1 MKRTKQEVRE
11 ILEAAGLYDDL
22 LQEGWQKGLI
32 EGKKSDARAMKAAG
46 MDTNTIVQITGLTAR
61 EILSL

>member
-32 EGKKSDARAMKAAG
+32 EGKKRDARAMLADG
-46 MDTNTIVQITGLTAR
+46 MDTNTIARITGLTAM